1 MKYDPHPLRDAEITP
16 APEPYQVDPLS
27 ERVHSRGGTR
37 VPPHVRALPTAATTR
52 GHPAWRWGRRVDGPR
67 SATAPV
73 IFSPSDLA
81 PGGGQD
87 DLHRPSIADVV
98 RRLRP

>member
-16 APEPYQVDPLS
+16 APEVYQVDELS
-27 ERVHSRGGTR
+27 WRVHERDGRR
-37 VPPHVRALPTAATTR
+37 VHGRALPTATTTR
-52 GHPAWRWGRRVDGPR
+52 GVPAWRWGRAVDRPR
-67 SATAPV
+67 TTTAPV

-87 DLHRPSIADVV
+87 DAA
-98 RRLRP
+98 RRRSWGLRP